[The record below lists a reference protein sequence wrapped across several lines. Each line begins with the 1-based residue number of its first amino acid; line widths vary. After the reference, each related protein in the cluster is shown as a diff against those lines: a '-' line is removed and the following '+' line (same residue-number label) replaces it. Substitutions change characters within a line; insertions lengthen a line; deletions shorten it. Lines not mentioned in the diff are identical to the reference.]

1 MFIIKAE
8 ALYWVNPVDFKEY
21 QICNLCFAHP
31 WFSLQFW
38 ELFSSVILWILPSF
52 LWKDGS
58 VHSILLL
65 SERNDCFNM
74 LLCHGLHHLKT
85 NFNIHVPT
93 SFPQQKEQKK
103 EGRSGRGEDH
113 SYWLLWHF
121 PLAPSPR
128 AACKSPFSQL
138 PKPPPGL
145 LTPPVCT
152 WHHRLSLWPKK
163 TVSQWTNTHT
173 HTHTCGHLMPN
184 PALIS
189 KLFPVV
195 TFWLSSSREPHRPRP
210 MFWAHLQKL
219 FLFPRN
225 VLKASSQ
232 HHTCTCESCSGVVSR
247 AKMLGP
253 DCLGS
258 NAKSRG
264 PWWPSV

>member
-38 ELFSSVILWILPSF
+38 ELFSPVILWILPSF

-65 SERNDCFNM
+65 SERNNCFNI

-85 NFNIHVPT
+85 NFNIHVCLLPFPNRKNKKRKEDQDEAKTTATGCFGTSHWPRAPGPPT
-93 SFPQQKEQKK
+93 SLHS
-103 EGRSGRGEDH
+103 RSSPSLPLG
-113 SYWLLWHF
+113 YWLLLSA
-121 PLAPSPR
+121 PGTIVLACGQR
-128 AACKSPFSQL
+128 
-138 PKPPPGL
+138 
-145 LTPPVCT
+145 
-152 WHHRLSLWPKK
+152 R
-163 TVSQWTNTHT
+163 QWASELTHT

-195 TFWLSSSREPHRPRP
+195 TFWLSSSCEPRRPRP
-210 MFWAHLQKL
+210 MFWTHLQKL